1 MIVEKEAKDNIVKT
15 IEEVHELFKDDLAQ
29 GQVPRLPS
37 TKEIPH
43 GPFQVWYEKMEQ
55 TFKVT
60 RNCCIKFMYEDVW
73 PRFYKRKLEDLNSF
87 LAKFIFSYNILE

>member
-1 MIVEKEAKDNIVKT
+1 MTVEKEAKENIVKT

-55 TFKVT
+55 IFKVT
-60 RNCCIKFMYEDVW
+60 QICCINLYIKIYGIHFTKKM
-73 PRFYKRKLEDLNSF
+73 
-87 LAKFIFSYNILE
+87 

>member
-1 MIVEKEAKDNIVKT
+1 MIVEKEAKELIVKT

-37 TKEIPH
+37 TKEIQH

-55 TFKVT
+55 IFKVT
-60 RNCCIKFMYEDVW
+60 LQNCCMKFLYMMI
-73 PRFYKRKLEDLNSF
+73 FNLNF
-87 LAKFIFSYNILE
+87 TK